1 MVKYDDAK
9 LYYIHLSVCL
19 FVCKFLKLLF
29 KQNLFYS
36 FLLIIRFMCIIVI

>member
-9 LYYIHLSVCL
+9 LLYTFISVFICE
-19 FVCKFLKLLF
+19 FLKLLF